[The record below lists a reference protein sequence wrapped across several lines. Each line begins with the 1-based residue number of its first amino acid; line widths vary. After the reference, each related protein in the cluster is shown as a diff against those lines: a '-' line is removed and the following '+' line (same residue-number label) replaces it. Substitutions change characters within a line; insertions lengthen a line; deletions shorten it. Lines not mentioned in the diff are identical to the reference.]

1 MEDKSYGR
9 AAAAVLVAL
18 VLAGC
23 QPAGE
28 DGAGVPAA
36 RVSVQTLTPAGLTV
50 SEDLPGRVAAW
61 RSAEIRAQVG
71 GIVQQRLFEQGA
83 EIEAGRPLF
92 RIDPRPFQA
101 ELEVAAATLQ
111 RAEAA
116 LARARLQEQ
125 RLAPLVEAEAVSRQT
140 YDDALTQREQAAA
153 DVALG
158 RATLARRRLDLQ
170 FATVTAPISGRIDQA
185 LVSEGALVSAS
196 DTAPMARVQQI
207 DRVYVD
213 LRQPG
218 ASAAAALPAAAE
230 VQILDAGGAP
240 TGLAGRVL
248 MSGIDVDVGT
258 GERLLRVAVANP
270 QRLLLPG
277 QYVQARLTR
286 AHYDAALTL
295 PQHAVFR
302 VGGQARV
309 WVVDTQQRA
318 HAVAVELGE
327 LVQRRYRV
335 AAGLQAGQ
343 KIVVAGGERLNEGAV
358 VVAQPWAE
366 PQVASAM
373 RR

>member
-1 MEDKSYGR
+1 MNDNWTRWAALVAAVVIAGCAPAEDDTG
-9 AAAAVLVAL
+9 AAAAPRVL
-18 VLAGC
+18 
-23 QPAGE
+23 
-28 DGAGVPAA
+28 
-36 RVSVQTLTPAGLTV
+36 VQTLAPAALTV

-83 EIEAGRPLF
+83 EIAAGKPLF

-101 ELEVAAATLQ
+101 ELDMAAASLQ

-125 RLAPLVEAEAVSRQT
+125 RLAPLVQADAVSRQA
-140 YDDALTQREQAAA
+140 YDDALSARDQAAA
-153 DVALG
+153 EVALA

-170 FATVTAPISGRIDQA
+170 FATVTAPISGRVDEA

-218 ASAAAALPAAAE
+218 ASAAAGVPAAAE

-270 QRLLLPG
+270 QRQLLPG

-309 WVVDTQQRA
+309 WVVDAQQRA

-335 AAGLQAGQ
+335 AAGLKAGQ
-343 KIVVAGGERLNEGAV
+343 KVVVAGGERLHEGAV
-358 VVAQPWAE
+358 VAARPWAE
-366 PQVASAM
+366 PQVASAV